1 MKLHWSIRLHCSF
14 YSYIYEV
21 NSIVCINTNILDR
34 VVAYVVNESKHEK
47 YSIVHWTTVQ
57 LQFKSINANSSM
69 YRTRNLYLFLT
80 VCRLFEMLPL
90 NFESI
95 EILLWANRQPKT
107 PCNKHEKKNTN
118 RTQSIN
124 ISTKHKRCGKFTEIV
139 LANIRHLWH
148 GIVRNTREKKN

>member
-14 YSYIYEV
+14 YSYIYEA

-69 YRTRNLYLFLT
+69 YRSRNLYLFLT

-90 NFESI
+90 NLNFESI
-95 EILLWANRQPKT
+95 EIWLRANRQPKT
-107 PCNKHEKKNTN
+107 PCNKHEKKEHKPD
-118 RTQSIN
+118 SIN
-124 ISTKHKRCGKFTEIV
+124 KYFNKTQTVWKIY
-139 LANIRHLWH
+139 
-148 GIVRNTREKKN
+148 RNRLSKY